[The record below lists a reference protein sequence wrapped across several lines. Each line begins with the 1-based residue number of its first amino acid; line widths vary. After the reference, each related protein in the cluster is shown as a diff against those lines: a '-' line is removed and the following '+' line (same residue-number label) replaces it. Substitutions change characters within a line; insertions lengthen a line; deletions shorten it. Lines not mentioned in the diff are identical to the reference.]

1 MIKIAGLTNEEREEL
16 FLNTANRI
24 GMPPA
29 IVEKDFWVCYML
41 DYLFQRSQWKDHL
54 VFKGGTSLSKAYH
67 LIQRFSEDIDLI
79 LIVVLQ
85 MGTTIVH
92 HSLCSRRVSPRIPNT
107 IDKGAYRCCRKNVL
121 GEGHDP
127 PL

>member
-67 LIQRFSEDIDLI
+67 R
-79 LIVVLQ
+79 
-85 MGTTIVH
+85 
-92 HSLCSRRVSPRIPNT
+92 
-107 IDKGAYRCCRKNVL
+107 
-121 GEGHDP
+121 
-127 PL
+127 